1 MGSAAFFELFL
12 LALSKHDL
20 KPSGIFFWKFA
31 CDLGFAGYVF
41 SSNFAPGGRLRHEA
55 YNGCC
60 TKATLKIKRTSR
72 HMRSISKY
80 MIVNSFCPFSNA
92 LISIVCVNSQWIL
105 PVANDCINYLI
116 GYSMDMTFSPPL
128 YQLVEAFFRAR
139 GSPRDGGPQ
148 PARAQ
153 KMLRPID
160 KGAGKRSNP
169 LNIQSNN

>member
-1 MGSAAFFELFL
+1 M
-12 LALSKHDL
+12 ALSKHDL
-20 KPSGIFFWKFA
+20 KPSGTFFWIFA

-60 TKATLKIKRTSR
+60 TKATLKIKRTNR

-80 MIVNSFCPFSNA
+80 MIVNSFWPFSNA
-92 LISIVCVNSQWIL
+92 LISIVWVNSQWIF
-105 PVANDCINYLI
+105 PFANDCINYLI
-116 GYSMDMTFSPPL
+116 GYSMDLTFSPPL
-128 YQLVEAFFRAR
+128 YQLVEAFFARAR
-139 GSPRDGGPQ
+139 AGARRPGGTR
-148 PARAQ
+148 ARA
-153 KMLRPID
+153 KMLRPIE